1 MTMRDH
7 NRWPALFGQVG
18 LRLIGMDA
26 RKVSFPV
33 TSTARLIKKVTCE
46 ISGETGTKSQMR

>member
-1 MTMRDH
+1 MRDH

>member
-1 MTMRDH
+1 MRDH

-33 TSTARLIKKVTCE
+33 TSTARLINKVTCE
-46 ISGETGTKSQMR
+46 ISGETGTKSQMG